1 MFTKGFSSIFY
12 RGGASVRTKES
23 IIFWLLSALFV
34 IACVCLVLFTSL
46 LRTSDQLYVSEIT
59 STTVLEEVSVN
70 QGSSTAP
77 AQTEPPLALININ
90 IATAD
95 ELMSLPGIGEVIA
108 SRIIEYREQNGGFD
122 NIEEIKEVSGIG
134 DAKFEAIKDL
144 ITV

>member
-1 MFTKGFSSIFY
+1 M
-12 RGGASVRTKES
+12 RTKES

-59 STTVLEEVSVN
+59 STTVPADVSAN
-70 QGSSTAP
+70 QGGNTSP
-77 AQTEPPLALININ
+77 EQTEPPSVLININ
-90 IATAD
+90 TATAD
-95 ELMSLPGIGEVIA
+95 ELMTLPGIGEVIA
-108 SRIIEYREQNGGFD
+108 SRIIEYRELNGGFD

-134 DAKFEAIKDL
+134 DAKFEAVKNL